1 MAAMLSFVQPGVGHL
16 YLREWARAV
25 LWAALWF
32 GSLGLVVFTVGL
44 ELSATETV
52 AALAGVFALVEGF
65 PTEGVASMVAVAV
78 FATLDA
84 YWLAARNNH
93 RLAGEV
99 GACPHCGKELDPAL
113 DFCHWCTTP
122 LEGEESA

>member
-16 YLREWARAV
+16 YLREWARAG
-25 LWAALWF
+25 LWAAMWF
-32 GSLGLVVFTVGL
+32 GSLGLVVSAVGL

-52 AALAGVFALVEGF
+52 AAVAGVFALVEGF
-65 PTEGVASMVAVAV
+65 PTEGVASMVAVAI

-99 GACPHCGKELDPAL
+99 GNCPHCGKELDPTL